1 MAKKTVKKAKDG
13 SKEHTQAAQGR
24 LKANPATNL
33 LGFELESV
41 SPGRAV
47 LRMGV
52 QTQHR
57 QMQGVVHGGIL
68 AALADTAG
76 AIAAFTTVPP
86 GTAIATVELKINYL
100 EAVVDGNVTA
110 EARVLRAGRNFVV
123 AECEIFDEEKALA
136 AKAIM
141 TFGAAGGHTLG
152 EVASGGERQIPQR
165 AIGQDQNT
173 KATRAPFKI
182 GPWRGSE

>member
-1 MAKKTVKKAKDG
+1 MARKTLQKVTKV
-13 SKEHTQAAQGR
+13 SREHTEAARGR
-24 LKANPATNL
+24 LRQNPATNL

-41 SPGRAV
+41 AHGHAV

-52 QTQHR
+52 RTQHR
-57 QMQGVVHGGIL
+57 QMHGVVHGGIL

-76 AIAAFTTVPP
+76 AIAAFTTVPE

-100 EAVVDGNVTA
+100 EAVVEGNVTA

-123 AECEIFDEEKALA
+123 AECEIFDEEGNLA

-152 EVASGGERQIPQR
+152 DG
-165 AIGQDQNT
+165 
-173 KATRAPFKI
+173 
-182 GPWRGSE
+182 RG